1 MDAMKWIRLQ
11 WDRVGAW
18 VCVGLGAI
26 VLIVGWIGISNKVY
40 TAEQMP
46 YMLSGGVGGV
56 FLLGLGAVLWL
67 SADMRDEWHKLDQ
80 IEKVL
85 GSHAPPAYADPRYDT
100 NPEGAPVYAGA
111 PQAHL
116 GAPDGPHDYAAAG
129 NGSSWPPEGVAVPA
143 QPEVESYEEAA
154 SVRAASRRQNRPLS
168 AAPAS
173 RSRRRSGVVT
183 DVVDPPR
190 RRNVASEDGE

>member
-18 VCVGLGAI
+18 VCVGVGAI

-85 GSHAPPAYADPRYDT
+85 GSHAPPAFGEPRYDT
-100 NPEGAPVYAGA
+100 NPEGAAVYTA

-116 GAPDGPHDYAAAG
+116 GAPDDHRDYVPAG
-129 NGSSWPPEGVAVPA
+129 NGSSWRPEEVAVPA
-143 QPEVESYEEAA
+143 QPAESEES
-154 SVRAASRRQNRPLS
+154 SVRASSRRSNRPLS

-173 RSRRRSGVVT
+173 RSRRRSAVVT
-183 DVVDPPR
+183 DVVDPPP
-190 RRNVASEDGE
+190 RRNIASEDGE